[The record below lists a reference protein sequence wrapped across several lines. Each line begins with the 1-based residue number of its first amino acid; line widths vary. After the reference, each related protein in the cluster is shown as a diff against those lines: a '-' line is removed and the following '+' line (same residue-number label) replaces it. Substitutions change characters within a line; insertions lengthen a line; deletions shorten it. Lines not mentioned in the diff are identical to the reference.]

1 MTDRTTDTGGAAETA
16 ARLDLVSAVDVVRG
30 RLAAT
35 RLPLEV
41 AGVEAARRRRREL
54 LDQIDDYLLP
64 RLRTDGAPLLVV
76 VGGSTGAGKS
86 TLVNSLLGERL
97 TQPGVLRP
105 TTRSPVLVHH
115 PADGPWFAPERV
127 FPTLARVETTGGGAP
142 AAVATTTPGPPGA
155 VADATGVG
163 AVPTPPGAVPAS
175 PGAVGAPAHLAGVP
189 AGRAA
194 ADRDGTPIDGVRA
207 LRLVPYPALPPGL
220 ALLDAPDIDSVEAA
234 NRDLAAQLLAAA
246 DLWLFVT
253 TAARYADAVPW
264 ELLRSAAARHAQVAL
279 VISRVDPGSG
289 EVVADLARM
298 ARENGL
304 GDARLFVV
312 PEARLDADGLLP
324 EAAVAQIAGWLTD
337 LGGSASAR
345 DEVALATRDGV
356 VTDVAG
362 AVDVIATAADAQ
374 AESAARLTDIVE
386 VAYAQ
391 AAATVRTATTDG
403 AMLRGEVLGR
413 WQDFVG
419 ASDIMRTLERGVG
432 RVRDAVGAFFRGGR
446 PSAQPVELA
455 IAHGLEAVTLDAVE
469 TARERVRSA
478 WRSDPAGAALLRDG
492 DGATA
497 GVTGV
502 GTAELRASIAE
513 QIRGWQEDV
522 LAVVREQGEDRRGLA
537 RAMSFGVNGL
547 GVALM
552 LVVFAGTGG
561 VTGVEVGI
569 AGGTAILA
577 QKVLEAAFG
586 DDAVRRLTD
595 EVAAR
600 LQVRLDSVLDADA
613 TIALTAVAASGV
625 SDGDGQL
632 LRSASAGLTAA
643 AARERAVRAAIVE
656 RVPVAVPALRGAR
669 LRDRA
674 GTWDDAEA
682 TGADPGPAAD
692 AAGQGASAETRGW
705 WRRLFG
711 SGR

>member
-1 MTDRTTDTGGAAETA
+1 MTESGGALESA
-16 ARLDLVSAVDVVRG
+16 ARLRLVSAVDVARG

-41 AGVEAARRRRREL
+41 TGVDLARRRRREL

-64 RLRTDGAPLLVV
+64 RLRSDGAPLLVV

-86 TLVNSLLGERL
+86 TLVNSLLGAPL
-97 TQPGVLRP
+97 TRPGVLRP

-115 PADGPWFAPERV
+115 PSDGPWFTAERV
-127 FPTLARVETTGGGAP
+127 FPTLARVETLVPP
-142 AAVATTTPGPPGA
+142 AG
-155 VADATGVG
+155 D
-163 AVPTPPGAVPAS
+163 
-175 PGAVGAPAHLAGVP
+175 LAGAS
-189 AGRAA
+189 AGSAA
-194 ADRDGTPIDGVRA
+194 HERDGTPVDGVRS
-207 LRLVPYPALPPGL
+207 LRLAPYPAIPPGL
-220 ALLDAPDIDSVEAA
+220 ALLDAPDIDSVESA

-264 ELLRSAAARHAQVAL
+264 ELLRAAAARHAQVAL

-289 EVVADLARM
+289 EVVADLGRM
-298 ARENGL
+298 AQENGL
-304 GDARLFVV
+304 ADAPLFVI
-312 PEARLDADGLLP
+312 PEARLDEAGMLP
-324 EAAVAQIAGWLTD
+324 EAAVAEIAGWLTD

-356 VTDVAG
+356 VTDVADAVG
-362 AVDVIATAADAQ
+362 AIAAAADAQ
-374 AESAARLTDIVE
+374 AESAARLAQIVE
-386 VAYAQ
+386 VAYAE
-391 AAATVRTATTDG
+391 ASERVRAATTDG

-432 RVRDAVGAFFRGGR
+432 KVRDSIGAFFRGGR

-455 IAHGLEAVTLDAVE
+455 IAHSLEAVTLDAVE
-469 TARERVRSA
+469 TARERIRSS
-478 WRSDPAGAALLRDG
+478 WRADPAGAGLLRDG

-497 GVTGV
+497 GVTGA
-502 GTAELRASIAE
+502 GTADLRAAIAE

-537 RAMSFGVNGL
+537 RALSFGVNGL

-552 LVVFAGTGG
+552 LVVFASTGG
-561 VTGVEVGI
+561 VTGAEVGI
-569 AGGTAILA
+569 AGGAAVLA

-595 EVAAR
+595 EVATR
-600 LQVRLDSVLDADA
+600 LQTRLGSVLDADA
-613 TIALTAVAASGV
+613 TIALTALAASGV
-625 SDGDGQL
+625 SPDDGPL
-632 LRSASAGLTAA
+632 LRAAADGLTSAA
-643 AARERAVRAAIVE
+643 AQERSVRSAVVDRPA
-656 RVPVAVPALRGAR
+656 VAVPALRGAS
-669 LRDRA
+669 LRGR
-674 GTWDDAEA
+674 GGSWDDDAA
-682 TGADPGPAAD
+682 TGARPAD
-692 AAGQGASAETRGW
+692 GGSTWDETVQPEQRSW

-711 SGR
+711 SG